1 MASPPG
7 RRELYTPGRRL
18 PGRAREKDIDLSRDS
33 SSNLPY
39 LEGLI
44 FMTVLVADDHDVNRK
59 LLRTLLSAGGYDVVE
74 AANGNDALQFLRDAR
89 QPIVGLIDWEMPQ
102 IEGIEVCRQART
114 LNPDTPL
121 FLILVTVR
129 DTKQD
134 VVTGL
139 EAGANDY
146 ITKPFDKTELL
157 ARVKIGSQMVELQ
170 QTLTHRVN
178 ELKDA
183 LISVKQLSGL
193 LPICSYCK
201 KIRDDQNYWQQVEA
215 YVGKHSEAKFSH
227 SICPTCYEDI
237 VKPEMVKLGIQP

>member
-1 MASPPG
+1 
-7 RRELYTPGRRL
+7 
-18 PGRAREKDIDLSRDS
+18 
-33 SSNLPY
+33 
-39 LEGLI
+39 
-44 FMTVLVADDHDVNRK
+44 MTVLVADDHDVNRK
-59 LLRTLLSAGGYDVVE
+59 LLRTLLTAEGYEVIE
-74 AANGNDALQFLRDAR
+74 AADGNEALAFLKTATN
-89 QPIVGLIDWEMPQ
+89 PVVGLIDWEMPQ
-102 IEGIEVCRQART
+102 VEGIEVCRQTRA
-114 LNPDTPL
+114 LNPATPL

-139 EAGANDY
+139 QAGANDY

-170 QTLTHRVN
+170 QSLTQNVR

-183 LISVKQLSGL
+183 LIRVKQLSGL

-215 YVGKHSEAKFSH
+215 YVGKHSEAQFSH

-237 VKPEMVKLGIQP
+237 VKPEMVKLGIKP

>member
-1 MASPPG
+1 
-7 RRELYTPGRRL
+7 
-18 PGRAREKDIDLSRDS
+18 
-33 SSNLPY
+33 
-39 LEGLI
+39 
-44 FMTVLVADDHDVNRK
+44 MTVLVADDHDVNRK
-59 LLRTLLSAGGYDVVE
+59 LLRTLLSAEGYEVIE
-74 AANGNDALQFLRDAR
+74 AADGNEALAFLQTAT
-89 QPIVGLIDWEMPQ
+89 QPVVGLIDWEMPQ
-102 IEGIEVCRQART
+102 VEGIEVCRQTRA
-114 LNPDTPL
+114 LNPETPL

-134 VVTGL
+134 VVAGL
-139 EAGANDY
+139 QAGANDY

-170 QTLTHRVN
+170 QSLTQNVR

-183 LISVKQLSGL
+183 LIRVKQLSGL

-215 YVGKHSEAKFSH
+215 YVGKHSEAQFSH

-237 VKPEMVKLGIQP
+237 VKPEMVKLGIKP

>member
-1 MASPPG
+1 
-7 RRELYTPGRRL
+7 
-18 PGRAREKDIDLSRDS
+18 
-33 SSNLPY
+33 
-39 LEGLI
+39 
-44 FMTVLVADDHDVNRK
+44 MTVLVADDHEVNRK
-59 LLRTLLSAGGYDVVE
+59 LLRTLLSAEGYEVVE
-74 AANGNDALQFLRDAR
+74 AANGNEALAVLKSATK
-89 QPIVGLIDWEMPQ
+89 PVVGLIDWEMPQ
-102 IEGIEVCRQART
+102 VEGIEVCRETRA
-114 LNPDTPL
+114 LNPETPL

-139 EAGANDY
+139 QAGANDY

-157 ARVKIGSQMVELQ
+157 ARVKIGTQMVELQ
-170 QTLTHRVN
+170 QKLTEHVQ

-215 YVGKHSEAKFSH
+215 YVGKHSEAQFSH

-237 VKPEMVKLGIQP
+237 VKPEMVKLGIKP